1 MASKQRQFLHQA
13 CECFAANGFDTACW
27 VAYTLSDT
35 SVGGTAAN
43 WKGKGETMESPVL
56 TTPFEQALEMIEQL
70 PAEDQENLIEIV
82 QRRLIEQ
89 RRAEIA
95 RNASATLQAL
105 REGRARYGT
114 VDVLRRDLLSEP

>member
-1 MASKQRQFLHQA
+1 LV
-13 CECFAANGFDTACW
+13 T
-27 VAYTLSDT
+27 
-35 SVGGTAAN
+35 
-43 WKGKGETMESPVL
+43 P
-56 TTPFEQALEMIEQL
+56 TPFEQALEMIEQL
-70 PAEDQENLIEIV
+70 SAKDQENLIEIV

-95 RNASATLQAL
+95 RNSGATLQAF

>member
-1 MASKQRQFLHQA
+1 
-13 CECFAANGFDTACW
+13 
-27 VAYTLSDT
+27 
-35 SVGGTAAN
+35 
-43 WKGKGETMESPVL
+43 MESPVL

-95 RNASATLQAL
+95 RNASATLQVF

-114 VDVLRRDLLSEP
+114 VDDLRRDLLSEP

>member
-1 MASKQRQFLHQA
+1 
-13 CECFAANGFDTACW
+13 
-27 VAYTLSDT
+27 
-35 SVGGTAAN
+35 
-43 WKGKGETMESPVL
+43 MESPVL

-89 RRAEIA
+89 RRAEVA
-95 RNASATLQAL
+95 RNASATLQAF

-114 VDVLRRDLLSEP
+114 VDDLRRDLLSEP

>member
-1 MASKQRQFLHQA
+1 
-13 CECFAANGFDTACW
+13 
-27 VAYTLSDT
+27 
-35 SVGGTAAN
+35 
-43 WKGKGETMESPVL
+43 MESPVL
-56 TTPFEQALEMIEQL
+56 ATPFEQALEMIEQL

-95 RNASATLQAL
+95 RNASATLQAF

-114 VDVLRRDLLSEP
+114 VDDLRRDLLSEP

>member
-1 MASKQRQFLHQA
+1 MK
-13 CECFAANGFDTACW
+13 
-27 VAYTLSDT
+27 LS
-35 SVGGTAAN
+35 
-43 WKGKGETMESPVL
+43 VL
-56 TTPFEQALEMIEQL
+56 TIPFEQALEMIEQL

-95 RNASATLQAL
+95 RNASATLQAF

-114 VDVLRRDLLSEP
+114 VDDLRRDLLSAP